1 MEAIAFLIV
10 PIIAEIIFVGLFI
23 YEDYKDKKKVKSG
36 GSYDD
41 LFKKRGIS
49 HKH

>member
-1 MEAIAFLIV
+1 MEAIMFLIV
-10 PIIAEIIFVGLFI
+10 PIIAVIVFIGLFI
-23 YEDYKDKKKVKSG
+23 YEDYKDKKKVKRG
-36 GSYDD
+36 GSYED